1 MKRNQDKRKDLL
13 YRAISTVEEFKK
25 RSLGK
30 LTDAEGTTS
39 AMDEVDYLQIYIHDF
54 ENWDGKTVPPS
65 TFTRLTV
72 NDVDV
77 TELTLYD
84 TLGSAH
90 IIEVDT
96 IPPEYPIM
104 VVGINESM
112 NFSSSLTDSS
122 SSLGKITSG
131 QTITISQIKLDR
143 SAMDYEPWW
152 KGKAELYF
160 RVYDKEASDD
170 DRWYVGYLSPDGDH
184 KSYQCWKWKTWHY
197 VQDKP
202 WRTISLNTGWAYSSF
217 ADENRNFS
225 LKLIEYDPLFYDLAE
240 NSMWW
245 CLVPAVLAI
254 SPDITNIG
262 SIVFTLATIG
272 CVFDSND
279 DLIGSGD
286 NFKTYIS
293 YAKACPGD
301 EIIWDAGHFR
311 IKIIVR

>member
-1 MKRNQDKRKDLL
+1 MKRNDLL
-13 YRAISTVEEFKK
+13 YRAKSTLEEFKK

-65 TFTRLTV
+65 TFTPLTV
-72 NDVDV
+72 NDAPV
-77 TELTLYD
+77 L
-84 TLGSAH
+84 
-90 IIEVDT
+90 
-96 IPPEYPIM
+96 
-104 VVGINESM
+104 
-112 NFSSSLTDSS
+112 
-122 SSLGKITSG
+122 
-131 QTITISQIKLDR
+131 SQIKLDR

-160 RVYDKEASDD
+160 RVYDTEASDD
-170 DRWYVGYLSPDGDH
+170 DRWSIGYLSPDGDH
-184 KSYQCWKWKTWHY
+184 KSYQCWKWKTRHY

-202 WRTISLNTGWAYSSF
+202 WNTISLNTGWAYSSF

-245 CLVPAVLAI
+245 CLLWL
-254 SPDITNIG
+254 SPIIFAPKEYFYWLFLTAYCSAKKNDE
-262 SIVFTLATIG
+262 IVG
-272 CVFDSND
+272 C
-279 DLIGSGD
+279 GD

-293 YAKACPGD
+293 YAKAYPAR
-301 EIIWDAGHFR
+301 EITWDVGNYR
-311 IKIIVR
+311 IKIIVE